1 MKFNPDTTKQTQ
13 EAIFT
18 RKLKKIHPPLLL
30 DDVSVARTSSQN
42 TEKFYLTISQ
52 SLATILKWCLEKLA
66 KL

>member
-30 DDVSVARTSSQN
+30 DDVSVARTSSQ
-42 TEKFYLTISQ
+42 KH
-52 SLATILKWCLEKLA
+52 
-66 KL
+66 